1 MVIGLLHAKLL
12 RDLWRLRGQG
22 LGIVLVLACAA
33 ATVVMSFSVQRSLG
47 ETRADYYRRYG
58 FADLFATLPPTPL
71 SLADA
76 VRRVPGVAA
85 VAARVVG
92 PSAISLDGVDEPI
105 TARLVSLPEL
115 KDPAVNALALQQGRM
130 PAADRSDEVVIDAG
144 FAKARGLGPGSRL
157 AMTIGGHRRTV
168 TIAGTA
174 LSPEFIFALGPGQI
188 VPDDRRFAIVWQDRN
203 ALAEALG
210 LGDRFNDLVV
220 RLASGA
226 SAAAVSEAIDRLSA
240 TNGGGGA
247 VHGRARQLSHAFV
260 ESQLEELGA
269 IGVLVPAIFLG
280 VAVFLLHASMLRTV
294 ELQRPEIGIA
304 KALGFDD
311 ATIGRHYVKFALALA
326 IAASVL
332 GLPVGIAL
340 GKVVTE
346 IYAGFF
352 RFPFLHYGPDLLAAA
367 GVIVVLG
374 MAAILAA
381 LQPAARAAA
390 LPPARAM
397 LPPTPD
403 SPKAVVG
410 ERMAR
415 RLGVPAVLVL
425 RQIAR
430 RPLRALLTTLAAA
443 FAVGLQIST
452 LFSFDA
458 LDEMVD
464 IFYGRAQRQDT
475 TIVFAAPLPLAALA
489 DIARWPGVRL
499 VEGRLDLPARL
510 SLRGAARDVVL
521 TGLPADGTLQRLL
534 DTALNPVS
542 PTQGSLA
549 LSRRLAEILGARIG
563 DRVTVSPA
571 TGGPFDVPVAAIVEQ
586 YIGLGAY
593 MGLADLGSRL
603 ESGSIVTGAEVTLAD
618 KGRADFL
625 GALKA
630 SPVVAGYMPRTATIT
645 AFRETMART
654 LTIIVSA
661 FVAFAAV
668 AAFAIVDATVRVA
681 LSERLRDLAILR
693 ALGFGE
699 STVLFMLA
707 GELALAVA
715 LALPLGAAVGLGL
728 GQVIVWTLDNDLFH
742 VPLVVG
748 WRSYAIA
755 VGIVLAAAIV
765 SFTLAA
771 RRVRKIDVVAALR
784 VAAT

>member
-1 MVIGLLHAKLL
+1 
-12 RDLWRLRGQG
+12 
-22 LGIVLVLACAA
+22 
-33 ATVVMSFSVQRSLG
+33 
-47 ETRADYYRRYG
+47 
-58 FADLFATLPPTPL
+58 
-71 SLADA
+71 
-76 VRRVPGVAA
+76 
-85 VAARVVG
+85 
-92 PSAISLDGVDEPI
+92 
-105 TARLVSLPEL
+105 
-115 KDPAVNALALQQGRM
+115 
-130 PAADRSDEVVIDAG
+130 
-144 FAKARGLGPGSRL
+144 
-157 AMTIGGHRRTV
+157 
-168 TIAGTA
+168 
-174 LSPEFIFALGPGQI
+174 
-188 VPDDRRFAIVWQDRN
+188 
-203 ALAEALG
+203 
-210 LGDRFNDLVV
+210 VV
-220 RLASGA
+220 RLAAGA
-226 SAAAVSEAIDRLSA
+226 SAAAVSEAIDRLLAASA
-240 TNGGGGA
+240 GGT
-247 VHGRARQLSHAFV
+247 VVQGRARQLSHAFV
-260 ESQLEELGA
+260 DSQLEELGA

-280 VAVFLLHASMLRTV
+280 VAVFLLHASMLRIV

-340 GKVVTE
+340 GRIVTE

-374 MAAILAA
+374 AAATLAA

-397 LPPTPD
+397 LPPTPV
-403 SPKAVVG
+403 SPRAVAG
-410 ERMAR
+410 ERMVR
-415 RLGVPAVLVL
+415 RFGVPAVLVL

-430 RPLRALLTTLAAA
+430 RPLRVLLTTLAAA
-443 FAVGLQIST
+443 FAIGLQIAT

-458 LDEMVD
+458 LDEMADV
-464 IFYGRAQRQDT
+464 FYGRAQRQDA
-475 TIVFAAPLPLAALA
+475 TIVLATPQPLATLA
-489 DIARWPGVRL
+489 EIARWPGVRL

-510 SLRGAARDVVL
+510 TLRGVARDVML

-534 DTALNPVS
+534 DTELDPVS
-542 PTQGSLA
+542 LPDNGLA

-563 DRVTVSPA
+563 DRVSVSPTA
-571 TGGPFDVPVAAIVEQ
+571 GGQFDVPVATIVEQ

-593 MGLADLGSRL
+593 MDLANLGNRL
-603 ESGSIVTGAEVTLAD
+603 DSGPIVTGAEVKLAD
-618 KGRADFL
+618 NGRTDFL
-625 GALKA
+625 RALKA
-630 SPVVAGYMPRTATIT
+630 SPVVAGYMPRTATVA

-681 LSERLRDLAILR
+681 LSERLRELAILR

-699 STVLFMLA
+699 STILFMLA

-715 LALPLGAAVGLGL
+715 LALPLGAALGLGL

-765 SFTLAA
+765 SFALAA
-771 RRVRKIDVVAALR
+771 GRIRKIDVVAALR
-784 VAAT
+784 AAAT

>member
-1 MVIGLLHAKLL
+1 MIGLLDRKLL
-12 RDLWRLRGQG
+12 RDLWRLRGQA

-33 ATVVMSFSVQRSLG
+33 ATVVMAFSVQRSLS

-71 SLADA
+71 SLADS
-76 VRRVPGVAA
+76 VRRLPGVAA
-85 VAARVVG
+85 VAARVIG
-92 PSAISLDGVDEPI
+92 SGGIALDEVDEPI
-105 TARLVSLPEL
+105 PARLVSLPEP
-115 KDPAVNALALQQGRM
+115 DGAAVNALALQQGRM
-130 PAADRSDEVVIDAG
+130 PAGDQSDEVAIDAG
-144 FAKARGLGPGSRL
+144 FATARGLGPGSRL
-157 AMTIGGHRRTV
+157 SMTIGGHKRTLIV
-168 TIAGTA
+168 AGTA
-174 LSPEFIFALGPGQI
+174 LSPEFIFTLGPRQI
-188 VPDDRRFAIVWQDRN
+188 VPDDRRFAIVWQDRR
-203 ALAEALG
+203 ALAAALG
-210 LGDRFNDLVV
+210 LGDRFNDLAV

-226 SAAAVSEAIDRLSA
+226 STATLSEAIDRLLSA
-240 TNGGGGA
+240 NGGGA
-247 VHGRARQLSHAFV
+247 VVHGRARQLSHAFV

-269 IGVLVPAIFLG
+269 IGVLVPTIFLG
-280 VAVFLLHASMLRTV
+280 VAVFLLHASMLRIV

-340 GKVVTE
+340 GWVVTE

-374 MAAILAA
+374 AAATLAA

-397 LPPTPD
+397 LPPTPA
-403 SPKAVVG
+403 SPRAVAG
-410 ERMAR
+410 EQLVR
-415 RLGVPAVLVL
+415 RFGVPAVLVL
-425 RQIAR
+425 RQLAR
-430 RPLRALLTTLAAA
+430 RPLRMLLTTLAVA
-443 FAVGLQIST
+443 FAVALQIAT

-464 IFYGRAQRQDT
+464 IYYGRAQRQDA
-475 TIVFAAPLPLAALA
+475 TITFATPLPLAALA

-499 VEGRLDLPARL
+499 IEGRLDLPARL
-510 SLRGAARDVVL
+510 TFRRTARDVVL

-534 DTALNPVS
+534 DTALVPVS
-542 PTQGSLA
+542 LTKGGLA
-549 LSRRLAEILGARIG
+549 LSRRLAEILGVQIG
-563 DRVTVSPA
+563 DRVSVSPA
-571 TGGPFDVPVAAIVEQ
+571 TGRPFDLPVAAIVEQ

-593 MGLADLGSRL
+593 MDLAGLGGRL
-603 ESGSIVTGAEVTLAD
+603 DSGPIVTGAELKLAD
-618 KGRADFL
+618 KDRADFL
-625 GALKA
+625 HALKA
-630 SPVVAGYMPRTATIT
+630 SSVVAGYMPRTATVA

-681 LSERLRDLAILR
+681 LSERLRELALLR

-699 STVLFMLA
+699 STILFMLA
-707 GELALAVA
+707 GELAVAVV
-715 LALPLGAAVGLGL
+715 LALPLGAAAGLGL

-771 RRVRKIDVVAALR
+771 GRVRKIDVAAALR
-784 VAAT
+784 AAAT